1 MSFMDKMKS
10 GISEAG
16 SKAKTIVE
24 VNKLKL
30 NNSNKQKEI
39 EKLYQN
45 IGRLFFLNAVG
56 RLEDVA
62 ESDYQSDVAEIVR
75 LENEIEANKK
85 QIKTLT
91 NEKDC
96 VCGKASPLDA
106 RFCPSCG
113 HTFSATD

>member
-1 MSFMDKMKS
+1 MSFMDKVKS
-10 GISEAG
+10 GFSEAG
-16 SKAKTIVE
+16 SKAKIVVE

-30 NNSNKQKEI
+30 QNGNKQKEI

-56 RLEDVA
+56 RLPDVA
-62 ESDYQSDVAEIVR
+62 ESDYQSNVADIVR
-75 LENEIEANKK
+75 LEREIEENHK
-85 QIKTLT
+85 QIKTLA

-113 HTFSATD
+113 HTFAATD

>member
-1 MSFMDKMKS
+1 M
-10 GISEAG
+10 
-16 SKAKTIVE
+16 E

-30 NNSNKQKEI
+30 QNGNKQKEI

-56 RLEDVA
+56 RLSDVA
-62 ESDYQSDVAEIVR
+62 DSDYQTNVTDIVR
-75 LENEIEANKK
+75 LENEIEENKK
-85 QIKTLT
+85 QIKLLA

-96 VCGKASPLDA
+96 VCGKPAPLEA

-113 HTFSATD
+113 HTFAATD